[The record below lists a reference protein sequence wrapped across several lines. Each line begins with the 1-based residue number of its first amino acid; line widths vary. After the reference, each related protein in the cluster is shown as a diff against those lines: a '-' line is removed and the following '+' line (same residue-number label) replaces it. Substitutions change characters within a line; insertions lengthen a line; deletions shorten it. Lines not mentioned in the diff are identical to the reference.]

1 MANRRRFDVAKLVLE
16 PIEADYDRIMTAVA
30 RFA

>member
-1 MANRRRFDVAKLVLE
+1 MANRGRFEAARLVLE
-16 PIEADYDRIMTAVA
+16 PIEADYDRMMAAVA